1 MFAWRRWHL
10 HAPHVE
16 GTPREFADRT
26 EVDPRVRVPISS
38 HRIDTPHIPGFN
50 NGVRNSSTGSLT
62 PDKSCL
68 VSAPSIDQ
76 SIPLLSSI
84 PFFRSLIDRFVL
96 QMKKTPPLFSE
107 ASTLSE
113 VLTFDW
119 LSRRCRCR
127 FRKWETRGSPPAKDR
142 IYGTRSVIDASRK
155 TDITKT
161 RINTAVVTVD
171 SPMTFLLRHFTVVA
185 LFGFA

>member
-62 PDKSCL
+62 PDKSCRFCYIDR
-68 VSAPSIDQ
+68 SIDPPSFLYSFLSFVNWPIRSPDEKKAASFFQ
-76 SIPLLSSI
+76 SFHSLRSIDVWLIIAALSMSIPQMGDARIASSQGQDLWNEI
-84 PFFRSLIDRFVL
+84 RDWCFRENRHH
-96 QMKKTPPLFSE
+96 E
-107 ASTLSE
+107 
-113 VLTFDW
+113 
-119 LSRRCRCR
+119 
-127 FRKWETRGSPPAKDR
+127 
-142 IYGTRSVIDASRK
+142 
-155 TDITKT
+155 
-161 RINTAVVTVD
+161 D
-171 SPMTFLLRHFTVVA
+171 SD
-185 LFGFA
+185 